1 MSIFAPKAG
10 GNYFT
15 ILDGIPGGL
24 GTAGHDFYR
33 EAELKLAKSAKN
45 WIRLKQMFKTRMHPA
60 MLALL
65 RILTALQ
72 IQPAAGS
79 EVGSREDV
87 SGLLAALA
95 EPLPAGLGEDV
106 IRISMKL
113 GSQAG
118 ASI

>member
-45 WIRLKQMFKTRMHPA
+45 WIRLKQIFRRGCIPP
-60 MLALL
+60 LL
-65 RILTALQ
+65 
-72 IQPAAGS
+72 PYC
-79 EVGSREDV
+79 VF
-87 SGLLAALA
+87 
-95 EPLPAGLGEDV
+95 
-106 IRISMKL
+106 
-113 GSQAG
+113 
-118 ASI
+118 